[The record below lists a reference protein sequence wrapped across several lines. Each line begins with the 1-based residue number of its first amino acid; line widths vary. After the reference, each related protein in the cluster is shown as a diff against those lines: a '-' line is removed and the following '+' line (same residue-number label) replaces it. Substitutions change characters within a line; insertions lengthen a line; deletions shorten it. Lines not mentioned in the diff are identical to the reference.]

1 MNHFRG
7 LLLVFMAVLTLSSPA
22 DAQQD
27 TLRTEHGF
35 LFVNHTQRQ
44 GDYPK
49 AEDYV
54 IVRVE
59 TWLGDTLLSST
70 SAMGGSREIQ
80 IPTPERMPKR
90 VPPFFD
96 AIVLMTRGDS
106 ATVLQPVDSLIRKL
120 TPQRFHD
127 EKYLRFD
134 IVLLDFMSAAER
146 DRKKQ
151 EETAVMEK
159 RLTEVE
165 AQTQQLAKDFKKG
178 KLKDQLEKTR
188 SGLQYIV
195 HEPGTGPLIAK
206 GDNVS
211 VHYYGCLMNG
221 EKFDESFSPN
231 MPLPFVAGEGQMI
244 AGFDEGVLLLR
255 HGARATLFLPAR
267 LAYGQEGAGDVIPP
281 NSDLIFY
288 IEIQ

>member
-7 LLLVFMAVLTLSSPA
+7 LLLVFMAVLTLSSHA

-106 ATVLQPVDSLIRKL
+106 TTVLQPVDSLIRKL

-195 HEPGTGPLIAK
+195 HEPGTGTLIAK